1 MSSNDCTIQG
11 YDVPR
16 NTILL
21 VNAWA
26 IHRDPNVWDDAASF
40 KPERFETNKADAYKL
55 MPFGLGRR
63 SCPGAGLA
71 QRTMSLTLGSLIQC
85 FEWERLGEKAIDM
98 AESDGTTMPKAI
110 ALEANFKVRP
120 VMNKVLSKFVDNV

>member
-1 MSSNDCTIQG
+1 
-11 YDVPR
+11 
-16 NTILL
+16 
-21 VNAWA
+21 
-26 IHRDPNVWDDAASF
+26 
-40 KPERFETNKADAYKL
+40 

-71 QRTMSLTLGSLIQC
+71 QRTVSLTLGSLIQC
-85 FEWERLGEKAIDM
+85 FEWEKLGEKAIDM

-120 VMNKVLSKFVDNV
+120 VMNKVLSKFVDNARLELKNQIGQEKLIDKLDVSKLHYL